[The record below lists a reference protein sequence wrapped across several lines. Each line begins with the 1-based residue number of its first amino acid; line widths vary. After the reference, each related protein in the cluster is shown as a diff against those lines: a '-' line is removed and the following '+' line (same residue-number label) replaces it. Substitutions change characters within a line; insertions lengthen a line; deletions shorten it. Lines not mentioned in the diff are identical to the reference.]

1 MHPWTTAIVGTVA
14 LSLAGAF
21 PGIARPKVSSAAPP
35 EAPVFWPHASANLI
49 EYIFFPKGRDDRF
62 WAYGYGAIV
71 DATFSDPA
79 AGRQP
84 FAAKDV
90 DALSSA
96 GPTDSP
102 LAADLCGSGSAAA
115 DADTWIER
123 IQQAITPTVPQ
134 HEVLKQ
140 LRAALTTAIER
151 IKAACPNPPPA
162 SPTERLKAIQ
172 DRIWAMRDGLLTI
185 RLPFETF
192 YSSLSQEQHWRL
204 NRTESDVSTIGMKLG
219 DTRIGMCSDP
229 AAGSGQGPMRAI
241 ERAVRPS
248 EQQRAILE
256 ELRLRSAGFAQLIMS
271 SCPTYPLLGHM
282 GRYGAALDRLDV
294 MLFSVMAMAPAL
306 QGFYDS
312 LDDRQ
317 RMAFHRAMRQL
328 RRAAPARAVR
338 EASMF
343 PVSGATRH

>member
-1 MHPWTTAIVGTVA
+1 
-14 LSLAGAF
+14 
-21 PGIARPKVSSAAPP
+21 
-35 EAPVFWPHASANLI
+35 
-49 EYIFFPKGRDDRF
+49 
-62 WAYGYGAIV
+62 
-71 DATFSDPA
+71 
-79 AGRQP
+79 
-84 FAAKDV
+84 
-90 DALSSA
+90 
-96 GPTDSP
+96 
-102 LAADLCGSGSAAA
+102 
-115 DADTWIER
+115 
-123 IQQAITPTVPQ
+123 
-134 HEVLKQ
+134 
-140 LRAALTTAIER
+140 
-151 IKAACPNPPPA
+151 
-162 SPTERLKAIQ
+162 
-172 DRIWAMRDGLLTI
+172 MRDGLLTI